1 MRRTKN
7 TVIAD
12 YETVRNDF
20 YNIYKN
26 DVYQLSFDDIIDIDE
41 DGFHET
47 MKLMAE
53 KYKFSYTRIDYSD

>member
-1 MRRTKN
+1 M
-7 TVIAD
+7 
-12 YETVRNDF
+12 RNDF